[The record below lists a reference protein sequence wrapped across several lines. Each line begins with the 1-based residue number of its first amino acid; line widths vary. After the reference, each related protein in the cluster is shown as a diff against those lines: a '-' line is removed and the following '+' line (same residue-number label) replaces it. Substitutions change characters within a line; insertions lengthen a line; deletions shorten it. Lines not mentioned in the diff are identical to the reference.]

1 MPGLETTIFEL
12 DKWQGLDVYSSP
24 TDMDSHSL
32 SDCQNIDFF
41 EDGIIQK
48 RRGLSAGPKGTSFSS
63 PINMIY
69 DFQSQRGFTGSG
81 DLQRILIAHGTA
93 LSVISNFGRTGETVD
108 FSATISNALHYATTA
123 NNGVCYISNENG
135 GAAPKLL
142 TYLNGGWIFRS
153 AELIAPTAGPTG
165 VQGGTGSLSGDYRFR
180 YSYEDAYG
188 NESNMSTA
196 SSVVTITGTC
206 VGTVWVGKS
215 VDVGVGYSSDQT
227 VGIINIYCKVPQA
240 SIYQWAGSTSNSYS
254 STGNVT
260 VNLSVTNAF
269 IQAGEPGPLDNYPC
283 PYGKY
288 VTLFNNML
296 VVAGDPTLPDKV
308 SVSNNGFHREF
319 GANSYDRVTS
329 GDGQAIK
336 GFGRSFN
343 ELVIGKADSLYR
355 AAGKDPTSFSASPY
369 NPEYGV
375 LGQPSMT
382 FFYQRL
388 AFFSD
393 DGIYADNAL
402 VPVEISK
409 RIRNLLQRL
418 NPANLA
424 VTPPKQYCANDK
436 YYKRIIWAVREA
448 AGAGE
453 NDALYVWNY
462 ERDCW
467 TRWTG
472 VSCTCLAAIQIY
484 QDYEYVYGG
493 DANGKVFWVT
503 SPSGASPNYDD
514 FSGTN
519 STISAYAT
527 SPWINLPKALQIPT
541 WDRVRTELQK
551 VKIYAGGEG
560 ANGSTASITLTM
572 NWYSDFSSTIRGTF
586 TTTHHCE
593 PWPAVTIDP
602 KTVTLTG
609 NQGTVNWFKFKITN
623 NDMDVHFKI
632 FKMVFFFKLKPMVD
646 K

>member
-1 MPGLETTIFEL
+1 MPGLETTIYEL
-12 DKWQGLDVYSSP
+12 DKWLGLDVYSSAVD
-24 TDMDSHSL
+24 TDPHYL
-32 SDCQNIDFF
+32 SDCQNVDFH

-48 RRGLSAGPKGTSFSS
+48 RRGLSAGSAGTTFTS

-69 DFQSQRGFTGSG
+69 DFQSQQGFTGGS
-81 DLQRILIAHGTA
+81 DQQRVLVAHGSI
-93 LSVISNFGRTGETVD
+93 LSVIANFGRGGESVELA
-108 FSATISNALHYATTA
+108 ATISNALHYATTA
-123 NNGVCYISNENG
+123 NNGVCYLGNELG
-135 GAAPKLL
+135 SAVPKMLCCL
-142 TYLNGGWIFRS
+142 TGSWVFRS
-153 AELIAPTAGPTG
+153 AALDSPTVAATLASGT
-165 VQGGTGSLSGDYRFR
+165 TGSLSGDYRFR
-180 YSYEDAYG
+180 YTYEDIFG
-188 NESNMSTA
+188 NETNMSTQ
-196 SSVVTITGTC
+196 SVVITLTGTC
-206 VGTVWVGKS
+206 IGTTWYGKNCN
-215 VDVGVGYSSDQT
+215 VGVQQT
-227 VGIINIYCKVPQA
+227 TDPTVTIINIYGLPPQ
-240 SIYQWAGSTSNSYS
+240 SSVYQWCASTSNSAS
-254 STGNVT
+254 STANKT
-260 VNLSVTNAF
+260 VNVSVTDAM
-269 IQAGEPGPLDNYPC
+269 IQVGEPGPEDSFPC
-283 PYGKY
+283 EYGKY

-308 SVSNNGFHREF
+308 AVSNVGFHREF

-336 GFGRSFN
+336 GFGRSYN
-343 ELVIGKADSLYR
+343 ELVIAKADSLYHAIGSDPESF
-355 AAGKDPTSFSASPY
+355 AARPY

-402 VPVEISK
+402 VPIEISK

-424 VTPPKQYCANDK
+424 VVPPKQYCCNDK
-436 YYKRIIWAVREA
+436 YFKRIIWAVREA

-453 NDALYVWNY
+453 NDALYLWNY

-472 VSCTCLAAIQIY
+472 VSCTCLAALQIY
-484 QDYEYVYGG
+484 QDYEFIYGG

-503 SPSGASPNYDD
+503 PPSGASPNYDN

-519 STISAYAT
+519 STISSYIT
-527 SPWINLPKALQIPT
+527 SPWINLPKTLGVPT

-551 VKIYAGGEG
+551 IKIYAGGEG
-560 ANGSTASITLTM
+560 ASGSTASITLTM
-572 NWYSDFSSTIRGTF
+572 NWYSDFSNTIRGTF
-586 TTTHHCE
+586 STTHHCE

-602 KTVTLTG
+602 KTITLSG
-609 NQGTVNWFKFKITN
+609 NQGTVNWFKFKIAN
-623 NDMDVHFKI
+623 ADFDVHFKI
-632 FKMVFFFKLKPMVD
+632 FKMVFFFKLKPLID